1 MNQRNDGQERR
12 RPRALER
19 LHGPASHPRRH
30 GVYQHHRQNGWHPH
44 PHQHVAR
51 HRLAERPP
59 AAPAT
64 AQPAPAPAQQYQHA
78 VSGRH
83 ATAHRQ
89 AAASSEIGQ
98 IVSYDPATNTANVLL
113 LGSLTR
119 IVGPVPVTACAPRDL
134 TLAGASCLV
143 VLLDA
148 HNPRDGVVVAVWP
161 ASGGPSG
168 SRLTQA
174 GVAVI
179 AVTAS
184 TSGTAAVTFPTP
196 YAAAPVVVATSSD
209 PAWTASAG
217 AITASGATLT
227 IRAATPLTASV
238 PVQWMANGL

>member
-1 MNQRNDGQERR
+1 MSQHDDGQERR

-19 LHGPASHPRRH
+19 LHGPAAHPRRH
-30 GVYQHHRQNGWHPH
+30 GVYQHHRRNGWHPH
-44 PHQHVAR
+44 PHQHAAR
-51 HRLAERPP
+51 HRLAEHPP

-64 AQPAPAPAQQYQHA
+64 APTVPVPAQQYQHA

-83 ATAHRQ
+83 ATASRQ
-89 AAASSEIGQ
+89 AAASSELGQ
-98 IVSYDPATNTANVLL
+98 IVSYDPATNTASVLL

-134 TLAGASCLV
+134 ALAGASCLV

-161 ASGGPSG
+161 ASGGPSS

-179 AVTAS
+179 GVTAS
-184 TSGTAAVTFPTP
+184 SSGSATVAFPTA
-196 YAAAPVVVATSSD
+196 YAAAPVVVATSGD
-209 PAWTASAG
+209 PAWTASIG
-217 AITASGATLT
+217 AITAAGATLT

>member
-1 MNQRNDGQERR
+1 MDRRNDGHERR

-44 PHQHVAR
+44 PHQHAAR
-51 HRLAERPP
+51 HRLAEHPP
-59 AAPAT
+59 AAAS
-64 AQPAPAPAQQYQHA
+64 AAPPVPVPAQQYQHVA
-78 VSGRH
+78 SGRH
-83 ATAHRQ
+83 ATVPRQ
-89 AAASSEIGQ
+89 AAASSELGQ
-98 IVSYDPATNTANVLL
+98 IVSYDPATNTASVLL

-119 IVGPVPVTACAPRDL
+119 LVGPVPVTACAPRDL

-143 VLLDA
+143 VLLDV
-148 HNPRDGVVVAVWP
+148 HNPRDGVIVAVWP
-161 ASGGPSG
+161 TVGGPSG

-174 GVAVI
+174 GVVVI
-179 AVTAS
+179 GVTAAS
-184 TSGTAAVTFPTP
+184 SGSAAVAFPTA

-209 PAWTASAG
+209 QAWTATVS
-217 AITASGATLT
+217 AITSGGATLT

>member
-1 MNQRNDGQERR
+1 MSQRDDGQERR

-19 LHGPASHPRRH
+19 LHGPATHPRRH
-30 GVYQHHRQNGWHPH
+30 GAYQHHRSNGWHPH

-51 HRLAERPP
+51 HRLAEHPP
-59 AAPAT
+59 AAPGAAQT
-64 AQPAPAPAQQYQHA
+64 APLPAQQYQHA

-83 ATAHRQ
+83 ATASRQ
-89 AAASSEIGQ
+89 AAAGSELGQ

-119 IVGPVPVTACAPRDL
+119 IVGPVPVTACAPRDFS
-134 TLAGASCLV
+134 LAGASCLV
-143 VLLDA
+143 VLLDV

-179 AVTAS
+179 AVTAA
-184 TSGTAAVTFPTP
+184 TSGSTVVAFPTV

-209 PAWTASAG
+209 PAWTASVG
-217 AITASGATLT
+217 VITAGGATLT